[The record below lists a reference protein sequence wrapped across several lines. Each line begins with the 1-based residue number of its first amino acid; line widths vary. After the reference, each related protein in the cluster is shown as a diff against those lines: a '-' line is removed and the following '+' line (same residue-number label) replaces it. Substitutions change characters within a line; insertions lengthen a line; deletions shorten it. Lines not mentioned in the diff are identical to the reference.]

1 MQSPTTRAAELNNPY
16 RLSEEARASF
26 ASDGFVHLKG
36 ALDANAVRAYE
47 PAITE
52 KVIELNTEH
61 LPLEERSTYSKAF
74 LQVMNLWRHSGTV
87 REFVFGRRL
96 AQIAA
101 ELLGVPAVRLYHD
114 QALYKEGGG
123 GITPWHVD
131 QFYWPL
137 SSPLTCTAW
146 VPLQDTPLDMGPL
159 IFAAGTHKSPPD
171 EGLEIGDRSQEYYE
185 AWVAEKGVRVVEEPF
200 ALGDVSFHGGWTL
213 HRAGVNTTSTPRR
226 VMTII
231 YMDADMRVTQ
241 ASNEHQYEDLELCL
255 PGLEPGMAAA
265 SPLNPVLYDAGTL

>member
-1 MQSPTTRAAELNNPY
+1 MQTPTTGTTELNRLY
-16 RLSEEARASF
+16 RLGDEVSAGFER
-26 ASDGFVHLKG
+26 DGFVHLHG
-36 ALDANAVRAYE
+36 VFDAKTVREYE

-74 LQVMNLWRHSGTV
+74 LQVMNLWRHSEAV
-87 REFVFGRRL
+87 RQFVFSRRL
-96 AQIAA
+96 AQVAA
-101 ELLGVPAVRLYHD
+101 ELLGVRAVRLYHD

-123 GITPWHVD
+123 GVTPWHLD

-159 IFAAGTHKSPPD
+159 IFAAGTHKSPPK
-171 EGLEIGDRSQEYYE
+171 EGLEIGDRSQEYYD

-200 ALGDVSFHGGWTL
+200 ALGDISFHGGWTL
-213 HRAGVNTTSTPRR
+213 HRAGVNTTSTPRH

-231 YMDADMRVTQ
+231 YMDADIRVTQ
-241 ASNEHQYEDLELCL
+241 ASNEHQYEDLALCL

-265 SPLNPVLYDAGTL
+265 SPLNPVLYDAKTP

>member
-1 MQSPTTRAAELNNPY
+1 MQIPTAGAVSLSRPY
-16 RLSEEARASF
+16 QLEHDDRVRF
-26 ASDGFVHLKG
+26 DRDGFVHLKG
-36 ALDANAVRAYE
+36 ALDADVVLRYE
-47 PAITE
+47 PAITA

-61 LPLEERSTYSKAF
+61 LPFEQRSTYSKAF
-74 LQVMNLWRHSGTV
+74 LQVMNLWCHSEVV

-101 ELLGVPAVRLYHD
+101 ELLGVRAVRLYHD

-131 QFYWPL
+131 QYYWPL
-137 SSPLTCTAW
+137 ASPLTCTAW

-159 IFAAGTHKSPPD
+159 IFAAGTHRHPQE
-171 EGLEIGDRSQEYYE
+171 EGLEIGDRSQEFYT
-185 AWVAEKGVRVVEEPF
+185 AWVADRGVRVVEEPF
-200 ALGDVSFHGGWTL
+200 NLGDVSFHTGWML

-231 YMDADMRVTQ
+231 YMDADMLVREPTNDRQ
-241 ASNEHQYEDLELCL
+241 REDLESWL
-255 PGLEPGMAAA
+255 PGLQPGHQAA
-265 SPLNPVLYDAGTL
+265 SHLNPVLFDFDAR